1 MKRGKFVN
9 CRTIWNCS
17 ENIWSSLWALF
28 EVGLRSE
35 IWNLWKWV
43 FIIEYDS
50 LVLKMDFISL
60 WRGKKMH
67 LMHLRFN
74 TPALE
79 LFRCTVLKAI
89 QVRVDKCHW
98 KRLNQHKKAS
108 NSFDG
113 EAGLAVTGLLGGQR
127 HIGWDS
133 MFSTTVLSRP
143 TDLKCITLSSVSIN
157 VVSAGGCVRWSGKA
171 WVGRW
176 ECFPGGES
184 IRQNQLLEP
193 AC

>member
-1 MKRGKFVN
+1 MKLVMGTGWGQKFGI
-9 CRTIWNCS
+9 C
-17 ENIWSSLWALF
+17 ENEFL
-28 EVGLRSE
+28 
-35 IWNLWKWV
+35 
-43 FIIEYDS
+43 S

-60 WRGKKMH
+60 WRGQKMH
-67 LMHLRFN
+67 LMYLRFN
-74 TPALE
+74 TLALE
-79 LFRCTVLKAI
+79 LFRCANLKVI
-89 QVRVDKCHW
+89 LDLTLTVRVDKCHW

-127 HIGWDS
+127 HISWDS

-143 TDLKCITLSSVSIN
+143 KDLKCITLSSVSIN
-157 VVSAGGCVRWSGKA
+157 VVSAGGCVSWSGKA